1 MRRARARA
9 TACEHRLPRP
19 LIRQPTRWEQW
30 SACESQSSTWARTR
44 SACSSPSRTAGT
56 VLPVHEEREQLGLG
70 EEVER
75 YGYISAPKCAEAV
88 EVARAQTR
96 RARQLGCERIEILV
110 TSPGRQSANSDEFAD
125 ALARGTGVPVRI
137 LSSEEEGMLAW
148 DGALAALERPARE
161 RAVCDIGGGSAQLVV
176 GTLETGPAW
185 VRSVDLGSLRL
196 THPAARRL
204 RSALA
209 RRRLRRRGR
218 RPPRRSRGSFR
229 RSRRSAWR
237 PAAPRGRCGASSARS
252 TRAAWP
258 RRSRSCR
265 SSSARR
271 SPSATTCRRRAR
283 RRCSRGAILFAE
295 AQRRLGLP
303 FELAG
308 GGVREGSALALF
320 RASAAAYA

>member
-1 MRRARARA
+1 METVRVAIVDVGAN
-9 TACEHRLPRP
+9 TLRLLVAVPDGR
-19 LIRQPTRWEQW
+19 L
-30 SACESQSSTWARTR
+30 
-44 SACSSPSRTAGT
+44 
-56 VLPVHEEREQLGLG
+56 VLPVHEEKEQLGLG

-75 YGYISAPKCAEAV
+75 YGYISAGKCAEAV

-96 RARQLGCERIEILV
+96 RARRLGCERIEILV

-148 DGALAALERPARE
+148 DGAVSALEDPPASA
-161 RAVCDIGGGSAQLVV
+161 AVCDVGGGSAQLVV

-196 THPAARRL
+196 TTRLLAGPDPLSAEAVEAAR
-204 RSALA
+204 LA
-209 RRRLRRRGR
+209 AGDAFDAVVPPVAQIGLAAGGTARALRRVVDTLDADGLAEAVAELSKLKRAKIAKRYGV
-218 RPPRRSRGSFR
+218 
-229 RSRRSAWR
+229 
-237 PAAPRGRCGASSARS
+237 APQ
-252 TRAAWP
+252 RAA
-258 RRSRSCR
+258 
-265 SSSARR
+265 
-271 SPSATTCRRRAR
+271 TLLG
-283 RRCSRGAILFAE
+283 GAILFAE

-303 FELAG
+303 LELAG

>member
-1 MRRARARA
+1 METVRVAIVDVGAN
-9 TACEHRLPRP
+9 TLRLLVAVPDGR
-19 LIRQPTRWEQW
+19 L
-30 SACESQSSTWARTR
+30 
-44 SACSSPSRTAGT
+44 
-56 VLPVHEEREQLGLG
+56 VLPVHEEKEQLGLG

-75 YGYISAPKCAEAV
+75 YGYISAGKCAEAV

-96 RARQLGCERIEILV
+96 RARRLGCERIEILV

-148 DGALAALERPARE
+148 DGAVSALKDPPASA
-161 RAVCDIGGGSAQLVV
+161 AVCDVGGGSAQLVV

-196 THPAARRL
+196 TTRLLAGPDPPSAEAVEAAR
-204 RSALA
+204 LA
-209 RRRLRRRGR
+209 AADAFDAVVPPVAQIGLAAGGTARALRRVVDTLDADRLAEAVVEL
-218 RPPRRSRGSFR
+218 SRLKRAKIAKRYGV
-229 RSRRSAWR
+229 
-237 PAAPRGRCGASSARS
+237 APQ
-252 TRAAWP
+252 RAA
-258 RRSRSCR
+258 
-265 SSSARR
+265 
-271 SPSATTCRRRAR
+271 TLLG
-283 RRCSRGAILFAE
+283 GAILFAE

-303 FELAG
+303 LELAG

>member
-1 MRRARARA
+1 METVRVAIVDVGAN
-9 TACEHRLPRP
+9 TLRLLVAVPDGRH
-19 LIRQPTRWEQW
+19 
-30 SACESQSSTWARTR
+30 
-44 SACSSPSRTAGT
+44 

-75 YGYISAPKCAEAV
+75 YGYISAPKCAQAV

-96 RARQLGCERIEILV
+96 RARRLGCERIEILV

-148 DGALAALERPARE
+148 DGALTALEHPPESA
-161 RAVCDIGGGSAQLVV
+161 AVCDIGGGSAQLVV

-196 THPAARRL
+196 STRLLSDSDPPSAAAVEAARR
-204 RSALA
+204 AAAEAFEAVVPPVAQIGLA
-209 RRRLRRRGR
+209 AGGTARALRRVVGALDADGLAEAVAELSQLKRAKITKR
-218 RPPRRSRGSFR
+218 YNVPP
-229 RSRRSAWR
+229 
-237 PAAPRGRCGASSARS
+237 ARAK
-252 TRAAWP
+252 TLLA
-258 RRSRSCR
+258 
-265 SSSARR
+265 
-271 SPSATTCRRRAR
+271 
-283 RRCSRGAILFAE
+283 GAILFAE

>member
-1 MRRARARA
+1 METVRVAIVDVGAN
-9 TACEHRLPRP
+9 TLRLLVAVPDGR
-19 LIRQPTRWEQW
+19 L
-30 SACESQSSTWARTR
+30 
-44 SACSSPSRTAGT
+44 
-56 VLPVHEEREQLGLG
+56 VLPVHEEKEQLGLG

-75 YGYISAPKCAEAV
+75 YGYISAGKCAEAV

-96 RARQLGCERIEILV
+96 RARRLGCERIEILV

-148 DGALAALERPARE
+148 DGAVSALEDPPASA
-161 RAVCDIGGGSAQLVV
+161 AVCDVGGGSAQLVV

-196 THPAARRL
+196 TTRLLAGPDPPSAEAVEAAR
-204 RSALA
+204 LA
-209 RRRLRRRGR
+209 AADAFDAVVPPVAQIGLAAGGTARALRRVVDTLDEDRLAEAVAELSKLKRAKIAKRYGV
-218 RPPRRSRGSFR
+218 
-229 RSRRSAWR
+229 
-237 PAAPRGRCGASSARS
+237 APQ
-252 TRAAWP
+252 RAA
-258 RRSRSCR
+258 
-265 SSSARR
+265 
-271 SPSATTCRRRAR
+271 TLLG
-283 RRCSRGAILFAE
+283 GAILFAE

-303 FELAG
+303 LELAG

>member
-1 MRRARARA
+1 METVRVAIVDVGAN
-9 TACEHRLPRP
+9 TLRLLVAVPDGR
-19 LIRQPTRWEQW
+19 L
-30 SACESQSSTWARTR
+30 
-44 SACSSPSRTAGT
+44 
-56 VLPVHEEREQLGLG
+56 VLPVHEEKEQLGLG

-75 YGYISAPKCAEAV
+75 YGYISAGKCAEAV

-96 RARQLGCERIEILV
+96 RARRLGCERIEILV

-148 DGALAALERPARE
+148 DGAVSALEDPPASA
-161 RAVCDIGGGSAQLVV
+161 AVCDVGGGSAQLVV

-196 THPAARRL
+196 TTRLLAGPDPPSAEAVEAAR
-204 RSALA
+204 LA
-209 RRRLRRRGR
+209 AADAFDAVVPPVAQIGLAAGGTARALRRVVDTLDADRLAEAVVEL
-218 RPPRRSRGSFR
+218 SRLKRAKIAKRYGV
-229 RSRRSAWR
+229 
-237 PAAPRGRCGASSARS
+237 APQ
-252 TRAAWP
+252 RAA
-258 RRSRSCR
+258 
-265 SSSARR
+265 
-271 SPSATTCRRRAR
+271 TLLG
-283 RRCSRGAILFAE
+283 GAILFAQ

-303 FELAG
+303 LELAG

>member
-1 MRRARARA
+1 METVRVAIVDVGAN
-9 TACEHRLPRP
+9 TLRLLVAVPDGR
-19 LIRQPTRWEQW
+19 L
-30 SACESQSSTWARTR
+30 
-44 SACSSPSRTAGT
+44 
-56 VLPVHEEREQLGLG
+56 VLPVHEEKEQLGLG

-75 YGYISAPKCAEAV
+75 YGYISAGKCAEAV

-96 RARQLGCERIEILV
+96 RARRLGCEGIEILV

-148 DGALAALERPARE
+148 DGAVSALEDPPASA
-161 RAVCDIGGGSAQLVV
+161 AVCDVGGGSAQLVV

-196 THPAARRL
+196 TTRLLAGPDPPSAEAVEAAR
-204 RSALA
+204 LA
-209 RRRLRRRGR
+209 AADAFDAVVPPVAQIGLAAGGTARALRRVVDTLDADRLAEAVAEL
-218 RPPRRSRGSFR
+218 SRLKRAKIAKRYGV
-229 RSRRSAWR
+229 
-237 PAAPRGRCGASSARS
+237 APQ
-252 TRAAWP
+252 RAA
-258 RRSRSCR
+258 
-265 SSSARR
+265 
-271 SPSATTCRRRAR
+271 TLLG
-283 RRCSRGAILFAE
+283 GAILFAE

-303 FELAG
+303 LELAG